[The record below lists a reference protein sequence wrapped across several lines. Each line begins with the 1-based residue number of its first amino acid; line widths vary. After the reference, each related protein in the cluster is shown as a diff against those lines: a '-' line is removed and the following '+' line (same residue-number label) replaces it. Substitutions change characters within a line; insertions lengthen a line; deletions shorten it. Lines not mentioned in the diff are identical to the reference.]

1 MKINKTDFS
10 ISYTINDYRFDRSNV
25 KTLDI
30 RELDVSNANNL
41 SMLFHGFRSIKSLD
55 VSKLNTSAV
64 TDMSKMFGF
73 CSSLASLD
81 LSSFNTNNVTNMSGM
96 LEDCKSLT
104 SLDLSSFDTS
114 KVTYMI
120 SMFDGC
126 SSLTSLDL
134 SNFNFKKA
142 KNVNKMFA
150 NCSSLTDLKFGKN
163 LKVSLD
169 LSDCPLTYESAL
181 SVIDGLAKVEE
192 QQKLT
197 LSKTTYKSLTA
208 EDIRQVEAK
217 NWKINNL

>member
-1 MKINKTDFS
+1 MKKNFKLYKGKILDL
-10 ISYTINDYRFDRSNV
+10 SN
-25 KTLDI
+25 
-30 RELDVSNANNL
+30 
-41 SMLFHGFRSIKSLD
+41 F
-55 VSKLNTSAV
+55 NTSAV
-64 TDMSKMFGF
+64 TDMDGMFYG
-73 CSSLASLD
+73 
-81 LSSFNTNNVTNMSGM
+81 
-96 LEDCKSLT
+96 CKSLNY
-104 SLDLSSFDTS
+104 LDLSSFDTS

-169 LSDCPLTYESAL
+169 LSDCPLSHESAL

-192 QQKLT
+192 QQELT
-197 LSKTTYKSLTA
+197 LSKTTYNTLTA

>member
-1 MKINKTDFS
+1 MKKNF
-10 ISYTINDYRFDRSNV
+10 
-25 KTLDI
+25 
-30 RELDVSNANNL
+30 
-41 SMLFHGFRSIKSLD
+41 
-55 VSKLNTSAV
+55 KLY
-64 TDMSKMFGF
+64 KG
-73 CSSLASLD
+73 
-81 LSSFNTNNVTNMSGM
+81 
-96 LEDCKSLT
+96 KI
-104 SLDLSSFDTS
+104 LDLSSFDTS
-114 KVTYMI
+114 AITDMSGMFNGCKSLNYLDLSSFDTSNVTYMI
-120 SMFDGC
+120 SMFNGC

-169 LSDCPLTYESAL
+169 LSDCPLSHESAL

-192 QQKLT
+192 QQELT
-197 LSKTTYKSLTA
+197 LSKATYNTLTA